1 MDSLLVNKPAGGAEA
16 VILIHSLN
24 GRGGTEIVAIN
35 LAEALR
41 DAGVTAQI
49 VCVRPYTGPE
59 REYVS
64 WINPAVTDALKQRYG
79 RIRLAIAPGAYH
91 RAMRSVIDN
100 VTRSLDTKLLVNFT
114 YENLMVMPG
123 SACAPYR
130 TAAVYHWSV
139 RGYEESLME
148 LARRKSTVRRLMATV
163 RMKRL
168 ARHLHLLMAHTDYAV
183 ALTDAGA
190 EELRTLNYALCGN
203 RIKVIPNFLPYD
215 GPADNNCTG
224 HTLRAVYVGRLS
236 VEKGIYRLPEIW
248 QSVINSVP
256 GAHLDIYG
264 EGSEL
269 EGLERAFTEVGIAGS
284 VTFKGFENNAQR
296 IYEGADVLLCTSDS
310 EGFGMVLV
318 EAMHYGV
325 VPVTFDCPVS
335 PAELV
340 ADAGTAVPCYD
351 TIQFADAVT
360 DILTASDTDLT
371 RRRQLCRRR
380 AADFYRPN
388 VIRQWIKL
396 IRNE

>member
-1 MDSLLVNKPAGGAEA
+1 MDSLLVNKPSAGAEA

-41 DAGVTAQI
+41 AAGVTAQI
-49 VCVRPYTGPE
+49 VCVEPYTGPE

-64 WINPAVTDALKQRYG
+64 WINPDVTDALMRRYG

-91 RAMRSVIDN
+91 RAMRKVIDN
-100 VTRSLDTKLLVNFT
+100 VARSLDTRLLVNFT
-114 YENLMVMPG
+114 YENLAMMPNPFG
-123 SACAPYR
+123 TPYR

-139 RGYEESLME
+139 RGYEESLMG
-148 LARRKSTVRRLMATV
+148 LARRKNTVRRLMATI

-248 QSVINSVP
+248 RHVLSRIP
-256 GAHLDIYG
+256 DAHLDIYG
-264 EGSEL
+264 EGTERD
-269 EGLERAFTEVGIAGS
+269 GLERVITEAGLCGS
-284 VTFKGFENNAQR
+284 VTFRGFESDARR
-296 IYEGADVLLCTSDS
+296 IYEDADTLLCTSDS

-340 ADAGTAVPCYD
+340 ADAGTAVTCYD

-396 IRNE
+396 IRNK